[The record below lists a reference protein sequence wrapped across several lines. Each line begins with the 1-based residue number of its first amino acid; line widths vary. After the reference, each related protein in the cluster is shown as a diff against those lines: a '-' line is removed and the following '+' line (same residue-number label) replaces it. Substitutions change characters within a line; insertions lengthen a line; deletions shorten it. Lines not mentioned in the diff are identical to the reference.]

1 MSQFDKKGDGKKSLQ
16 RNDDRWAPLPDNSW
30 RERRR
35 PGLVLFHYE
44 RALIAPIPIALGQ
57 SLTGFRG
64 CSQPS
69 L

>member
-1 MSQFDKKGDGKKSLQ
+1 MAKKSLQ
-16 RNDDRWAPLPDNSW
+16 RNDDRWAPSPDKSW
-30 RERRR
+30 WKSRRR
-35 PGLVLFHYE
+35 SLVLFDYE
-44 RALIAPIPIALGQ
+44 KILIALISIALGQ